1 MPVRVALV
9 ACWLVAAC
17 EARMDEGAATVARGR
32 PGKEPPVGARAS
44 QAGRTD
50 EAGGPAREA
59 RAGSGSGA
67 SGGGSG
73 EGSEASG
80 GGERQ
85 AVSGAASDGGGEAS
99 GASGEERGAA
109 SDGGGEASGAS
120 GAGIRL
126 VILAD
131 HALLGSEV
139 KGLARLESELAAG
152 GGAVTRV
159 EAAGEERAAAEG
171 IFGGAAPTSLP
182 TSWPRAATVVVV
194 RVAAPR
200 ETRSGSRLSRGVTD
214 VALLRPPR
222 GEPELRM
229 RVDESVAVRADESW
243 SRWVAE
249 LARGGGR

>member
-85 AVSGAASDGGGEAS
+85 AVS
-99 GASGEERGAA
+99 GAA